1 MLGFNKIYKGA
12 QIAHHY
18 HHDHEKLVLI
28 LFQMAS
34 ALDPELSCPI
44 CLELFTDP
52 VALPCMHLYCRDC
65 LASIVQSNVKEG
77 GGVGCS
83 TQDRALDGDH
93 TGRVVQCPECRYI
106 AVLDD
111 GGLAKL
117 PRNFSLANIVAK
129 YSKSAT
135 NENIVPCDICE
146 EKPPANATKSCVQ
159 CKVSYCGQCLFF
171 HPKKG
176 ILAQHKL
183 VVPQVIWNIA
193 TNVALMFTPTCQLL
207 YPPQRS

>member
-1 MLGFNKIYKGA
+1 
-12 QIAHHY
+12 
-18 HHDHEKLVLI
+18 
-28 LFQMAS
+28 MAS

-52 VALPCMHLYCRDC
+52 VALPCMHSYCRDC
-65 LASIVQSNVKEG
+65 LASIVQSNAKKG
-77 GGVGCS
+77 GGVGC
-83 TQDRALDGDH
+83 TPQDRALDGDH
-93 TGRVVQCPECRYI
+93 TGRVVQCPECRFI

-129 YSKSAT
+129 YSKKVT

-146 EKPPANATKSCVQ
+146 EKPPGNATKCCVQ
-159 CKVSYCGQCLFF
+159 CKLSYCGQCLFF

-176 ILAQHKL
+176 ALAQHKL
-183 VVPQVIWNIA
+183 VNPQVIWKWYMYGNEHDKIY
-193 TNVALMFTPTCQLL
+193 NYEGHSVFFVPSLL
-207 YPPQRS
+207 KQEVQH